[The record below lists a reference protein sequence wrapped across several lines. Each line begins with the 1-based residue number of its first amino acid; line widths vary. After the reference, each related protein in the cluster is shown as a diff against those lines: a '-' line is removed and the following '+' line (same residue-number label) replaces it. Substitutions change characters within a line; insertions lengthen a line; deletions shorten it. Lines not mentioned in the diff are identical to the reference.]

1 MDSGRRHLHHH
12 HHAGGGGRED
22 IWSEDATGALID
34 AWGDRHLRLSRG
46 SLRQKDW
53 KEVADAVNERR
64 EAVGKPPKTDAQCK
78 NRIDTLKKKYKIEK
92 AKPGPSEWSFFSRL
106 DLLIGDAA
114 TEPYHRPT
122 PSLRLQHSHPLP
134 KRHPSL
140 VSTVKHRNPN
150 GAVYLGGSSES
161 SPEFG
166 DGNDDE
172 DIEADAEADEDDDDE
187 QERKLNG
194 MFAGAL
200 AGKRRRDWG
209 VYGCGMGDGDGGHGP
224 FSELARAIMKF
235 ADVYERVENSKQR
248 QMMELELKRMEFAKD
263 LEFQRMQM
271 IIEAQIEV
279 EKMKRRKN
287 TSGSV
292 ILADVRT
299 ERVEWCLQRKQAV
312 ILIPVAFVDN
322 EKVQFIRF
330 YRTWVNALSY
340 HGR

>member
-1 MDSGRRHLHHH
+1 MDPGRRPLHHHH

-22 IWSEDATGALID
+22 IWSEDATAALID

-122 PSLRLQHSHPLP
+122 PSLRLQYSHPLP

-150 GAVYLGGSSES
+150 GAVHLRGSSES

-172 DIEADAEADEDDDDE
+172 DVEGDAEADEEEDDDDDDDP
-187 QERKLNG
+187 ERKLNG

-224 FSELARAIMKF
+224 FSELARAIMNF

-287 TSGSV
+287 TSGSGEFAGTFRPLLFAA
-292 ILADVRT
+292 I
-299 ERVEWCLQRKQAV
+299 
-312 ILIPVAFVDN
+312 
-322 EKVQFIRF
+322 FI
-330 YRTWVNALSY
+330 VGCY
-340 HGR
+340 HRL

>member
-1 MDSGRRHLHHH
+1 MDPGRRPLHHHH

-22 IWSEDATGALID
+22 IWSEDATAALID

-122 PSLRLQHSHPLP
+122 PSLRLQYSHPLP

-150 GAVYLGGSSES
+150 GAVHLRGSSES

-172 DIEADAEADEDDDDE
+172 DVEGDAEADEEEDDDDDDDP
-187 QERKLNG
+187 ERKLNG

-224 FSELARAIMKF
+224 FSELARAIMNF
-235 ADVYERVENSKQR
+235 ADVYERVENLKQR

-287 TSGSV
+287 TSGSG
-292 ILADVRT
+292 
-299 ERVEWCLQRKQAV
+299 KN
-312 ILIPVAFVDN
+312 N
-322 EKVQFIRF
+322 EKIQFMRL
-330 YRTWVNALSY
+330 YRTSVNALSCQ
-340 HGR
+340 